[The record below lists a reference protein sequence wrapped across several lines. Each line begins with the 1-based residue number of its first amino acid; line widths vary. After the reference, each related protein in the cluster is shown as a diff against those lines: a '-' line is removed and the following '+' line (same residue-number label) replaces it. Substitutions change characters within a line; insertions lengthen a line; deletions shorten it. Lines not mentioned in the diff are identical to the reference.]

1 MTGPLSTGQD
11 LEYSFVNEEYFVPDP
26 SAICKNLGAS

>member
-11 LEYSFVNEEYFVPDP
+11 LEYSFVNEEYFVLDP
-26 SAICKNLGAS
+26 SANF